1 MTMNLKIT
9 NFEGPFDLLLHLIKK
24 DEMDI
29 YNIRIFDITNQYL
42 EYLSNMKEMDLDITS
57 EFIVMAAT
65 LLEIKSALLL
75 PKEKEKIYEDEK
87 DLTKQLIEKLVEYK
101 KIKKVA
107 IFLKEQ
113 KNSTG
118 VIFYKKAEI
127 IQDNKGNMHKEDLL
141 RGITLLYLYN
151 LYNELINR
159 FISKANTENIIQTH
173 IPMDKFKIEDK
184 MEEIWIALQ
193 DNKSMN
199 FSKVIYN
206 YDSKN
211 ELVVTFLAL
220 LELVKVRDVKVLQE
234 NNFSDIFIERILT
247 DERLPY

>member
-1 MTMNLKIT
+1 MPMNIKVT

-29 YNIRIFDITNQYL
+29 YNIRIFDITNQYMQ
-42 EYLSNMKEMDLDITS
+42 YLNSMKEMDLDITS

-75 PKEKEKIYEDEK
+75 PKEKEKVYDEEK
-87 DLTKQLIEKLVEYK
+87 DLTKQLIEKLIEYK

-107 IFLKEQ
+107 MFLKEQ

-127 IQDNKGNMHKEDLL
+127 IPDNKGKMYKEDLL
-141 RGITLLYLYN
+141 KGITLLYLYN

-159 FISKANTENIIQTH
+159 FNSKVNRSNVIQTH
-173 IPMDKFKIEDK
+173 IPLDRFKIEDK

-193 DNKSMN
+193 ENNRMN
-199 FSKVIYN
+199 FSKVICNYN
-206 YDSKN
+206 SKI

-220 LELVKVRDVKVLQE
+220 LELVKVRNVKVLQE
-234 NNFSDIFIERILT
+234 NNFSDIFIERIKT
-247 DERLPY
+247 DEK